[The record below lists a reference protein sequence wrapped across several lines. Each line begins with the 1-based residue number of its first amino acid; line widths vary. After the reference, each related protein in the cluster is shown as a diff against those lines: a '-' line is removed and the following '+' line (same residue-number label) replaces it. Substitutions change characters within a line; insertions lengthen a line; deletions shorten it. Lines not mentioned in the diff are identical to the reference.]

1 MPILPGMRL
10 SILAAACAALSTF
23 GATPARAQPELKQG
37 GSLAQLL
44 VTTPPIPKGAFGTLS
59 IDATPERIVKR
70 NLEAAAVLYSAA
82 ALEEMQLF
90 AVADHLADKFV
101 KGLLPL
107 RGSAADN
114 MNQWVRN
121 SSDRLTEQERRSIYG
136 HVLGGTQSSAASPN
150 AEFASLLARF
160 LASVSDYERQAP
172 LAKTKKRPGAEQVHQ
187 AARDLAL
194 NVSNRTYGASHFAA
208 AMLARHIR
216 AAAQLLSDPAVLGA
230 FGAKDMWQLVE
241 QVSKKELGKTANT
254 ARQRTIAE
262 SGASILNWLGQV
274 SQPLGTSGGA
284 AAVADSMTEARV
296 SKAVGRLNRVL
307 TSKQKLLSAEATK
320 TATQVR
326 ALCFDKQRR
335 LVACQVKLK
344 K

>member
-1 MPILPGMRL
+1 M
-10 SILAAACAALSTF
+10 LAATCAALGTF

-37 GSLAQLL
+37 GALSQLL
-44 VTTPPIPKGAFGTLS
+44 VTAPPIPKGAFGTLS

-107 RGSAADN
+107 RGSAADK

-121 SSDRLTEQERRSIYG
+121 RSDRLTEQERRSMYG
-136 HVLGGTQSSAASPN
+136 HVFGGTQGNAASPN
-150 AEFASLLARF
+150 AEFASLWAQF
-160 LASVSDYERQAP
+160 LASASEYERQAP
-172 LAKTKKRPGAEQVHQ
+172 LAKAKKRASPEQVHQ

-194 NVSNRTYGASHFAA
+194 NVSNRTYGASLFAA
-208 AMLARHIR
+208 ATLARHIR
-216 AAAQLLSDPAVLGA
+216 TAVQLLSDPAVLGA
-230 FGAKDMWQLVE
+230 FGARDMWQLVE

-254 ARQRTIAE
+254 VRQRTIAE

-284 AAVADSMTEARV
+284 AAVADSMTAARV
-296 SKAVGRLNRVL
+296 PGAVRRLNRVL
-307 TSKQKLLSAEATK
+307 TSKQKLIRAEAKK

-326 ALCFDKQRR
+326 ALCFDKKRR

>member
-1 MPILPGMRL
+1 MRL

-208 AMLARHIR
+208 AMLALAAGGLLLIVYSGR
-216 AAAQLLSDPAVLGA
+216 A
-230 FGAKDMWQLVE
+230 
-241 QVSKKELGKTANT
+241 
-254 ARQRTIAE
+254 
-262 SGASILNWLGQV
+262 
-274 SQPLGTSGGA
+274 
-284 AAVADSMTEARV
+284 
-296 SKAVGRLNRVL
+296 
-307 TSKQKLLSAEATK
+307 
-320 TATQVR
+320 
-326 ALCFDKQRR
+326 
-335 LVACQVKLK
+335 
-344 K
+344 